1 MVQKIVINKCF
12 GGFGLSIEA
21 QKLINKLGCPHTE
34 VKTEQE
40 YFGDS
45 ELSKELDI
53 KYYGSSKNAHK
64 QHAEFCE
71 IPFSEGKLICDNH
84 DRNARGCPVLI
95 KVVKK
100 MGKKSWGKHAELKIV
115 EVPDGVEWSI
125 EEYDGSE
132 WISEKHRTWG

>member
-1 MVQKIVINKCF
+1 MVQRIVINKCF

-21 QKLINKLGCPHTE
+21 QKLINKFGCPHSE
-34 VKTEQE
+34 IKTEQE

-45 ELSKELDI
+45 MKDFDI
-53 KYYGSSKNAHK
+53 EHYGSVENAHK
-64 QHAEFCE
+64 QHAELCE
-71 IPFSEGKLICDNH
+71 IPFSKGKLICDDH
-84 DRNARGCPVLI
+84 DRNARNCPVLI
-95 KVVKK
+95 KVVEK

-115 EVPDGVEWSI
+115 KIPNGVEYEI

>member
-12 GGFGLSIEA
+12 GGFGLGIEA

-34 VKTEQE
+34 VKTEQQ
-40 YFGDS
+40 YFGGDS
-45 ELSKELDI
+45 MKEFDI
-53 KYYGSSKNAHK
+53 EHYGSVENAHK

-71 IPFSEGKLICDNH
+71 IPFSNGKLIRDDH
-84 DRNARGCPVLI
+84 DDRSNRGCPVLI
-95 KVVKK
+95 KVVEK

-115 EVPDGVEWSI
+115 EIPDGVEWSI

-132 WISEKHRTWG
+132 WISEKHKTWG

>member
-12 GGFGLSIEA
+12 GGFGLGIEA
-21 QKLINKLGCPHTE
+21 QKLINKLGCPHSKIQTE
-34 VKTEQE
+34 KE
-40 YFGDS
+40 YFGTS
-45 ELSKELDI
+45 ELSKGLDI
-53 KYYGSSKNAHK
+53 KYYGSSQNAHK

-71 IPFSEGKLICDNH
+71 IPFSEGKLICDDH
-84 DRNARGCPVLI
+84 DRQNRNCSVLI

-115 EVPDGVEWSI
+115 EVPDGVEWEI

-132 WISEKHRTWG
+132 WISEKHRIWS